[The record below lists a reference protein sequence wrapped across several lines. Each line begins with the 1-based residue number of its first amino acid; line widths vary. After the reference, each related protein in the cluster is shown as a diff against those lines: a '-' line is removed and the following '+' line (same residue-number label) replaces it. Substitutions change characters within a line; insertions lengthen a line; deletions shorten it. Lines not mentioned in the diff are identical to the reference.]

1 MGSKTC
7 GRCGEQVDDAKAFC
21 PGCGEAFVEEE
32 KRTTVSE
39 FDGSDKTVQLGQ
51 TMYNQLMSDM
61 GLQKSRES
69 VKIEPLVAGT
79 RVDPAVNTLK
89 PAVTTKK
96 PAYVIW
102 LIIGGVV
109 MLGLALL
116 IILAA
121 IVILYR
127 FAPSFA

>member
-7 GRCGEQVDDAKAFC
+7 SRCGEQVDDAKAFC
-21 PGCGEAFVEEE
+21 LGCGEAFVEEE

-39 FDGSDKTVQLGQ
+39 FDGSEKTVQLGQ

-69 VKIEPLVAGT
+69 VKIDPIVAET
-79 RVDPAVNTLK
+79 RADPAVNQPK
-89 PAVTTKK
+89 PAATTKK
-96 PAYVIW
+96 PSYVIW

-109 MLGLALL
+109 LLGLTLL

-127 FAPSFA
+127 FAPSVA